1 MDRKVRTPWWR
12 SRLARFGAAGLV
24 GLAVLVWIL
33 LSASHLT
40 ARSFRVPAATVTIS
54 EVQPGVFH
62 DFTPLQGKVTPK
74 DTLYIDALQ
83 GGQVQAVLVQ
93 AGDQVAAGQPLIRFI
108 NRDVELDV
116 LNRQAIASQSLTQ
129 TQQYQTQ
136 LEANHAANERALNQ
150 IDYDIAR
157 LKRALSRRSTHEG
170 EGVFPQEEID
180 QFRDELALDLKQ
192 RPVQAASNRAQD
204 ALRLAQLPVI
214 REELTRLQQSLTQ
227 IRSRLDDLTVKAPMK
242 GRITV
247 LDLKIGQTSKPGDRL
262 AELVP
267 DTGVKLTV
275 NVDEYYLGRVKVGQI
290 ADCQIDDKTW
300 KLRVTRVYPQ
310 VKDGTFVVD
319 LVFDGATPKDLQPGQ
334 TISGRLSLGGD
345 KPALLLPAGPFLERS
360 GGDWVMVMDG
370 DNKALRRRIK
380 IGRRNVDQVEIV
392 SGLAAGDRVIT
403 SDYTPFEKMDRVDL
417 TK

>member
-1 MDRKVRTPWWR
+1 MV
-12 SRLARFGAAGLV
+12 
-24 GLAVLVWIL
+24 VWLIFT
-33 LSASHLT
+33 ASHMS
-40 ARSFRVPAATVTIS
+40 ARSVRVPAATVTID
-54 EVQPGVFH
+54 EAQPGVFH

-93 AGDQVAAGQPLIRFI
+93 AGDQVSAGQPLIRFL

-129 TQQYQTQ
+129 TQQYQTL

-150 IDYDIAR
+150 IDYDIVR
-157 LKRALSRRSTHEG
+157 LRRALDRRATYEG
-170 EGVFPQEEID
+170 QGVFPQEQID
-180 QFRDELALDLKQ
+180 QYKDELAFDLKQ

-214 REELTRLQQSLTQ
+214 REELQRLQQSLAQ
-227 IRSRLDDLTVKAPMK
+227 IRARLDDLTVKAPMK

-267 DTGVKLTV
+267 DTGVKLAV
-275 NVDEYYLGRVKVGQI
+275 NVDEYYLGRVQVGQI

-319 LVFDGATPKDLQPGQ
+319 LAFDGAMPKNLQPGQ
-334 TISGRLSLGGD
+334 TITGRLALGGD
-345 KPALLLPAGPFLERS
+345 KPGLLLPAGPFLERS

-370 DNKALRRRIK
+370 DSKAVRRRIK
-380 IGRRNVDQVEIV
+380 IGRRNTDQVEIV